1 MASRSHDLSIV
12 EAVETLSSI
21 ADLEFDRD
29 IGIAQKHEMILG
41 NEKIAYKTVHWL
53 HEEDASA
60 TVNLVRETFR
70 VVLHYLRHFYKKE
83 YGQVNDQKTLDGI
96 KTIMVLVGEAAKKLD
111 KYTKIFHQTQSV
123 TDLKEYRQLQEF
135 YRTKIARKIEEGVI
149 SKWILGLTLGK
160 GKEGREMTFKGVSAE
175 AEVPSQKADKLTNTQ
190 HVFVDLETMKK
201 DSEYELF
208 FIRKENGS
216 RFFSPRLLR
225 NIKLVCD
232 FGSYFG
238 ERKELD
244 PLEQIKAWYDRT
256 LHGCAREIIKNL
268 GSRFE
273 HYFHEVSKNTEY
285 ELVKIMNKALL
296 ALMLSSHSRNLMRY
310 QPIKNCS
317 EYFEDFQGFLREALQ
332 SDLYQKWMAYPPKE
346 GNQLAFDLIGII
358 HAICRSMYAQSRGM
372 EEMKSMILGLIQGS
386 SVTLTR
392 EKDEERKN
400 KIMSRVANEY
410 GILSKLIKHHPN
422 GPLLKV
428 MEILEDGSYH
438 AFDPILQHNIP
449 NQLYDLFVQD
459 KRYAFL
465 RIPTPIYQEFINKAV
480 INEEFRAFLRSCV
493 QGSYPSKHLLIN
505 LQDRTSWREFVRC
518 SVLEQLQNQ
527 PDLENTINVV
537 TLAMDTD
544 FYHQLTPYHQINHA
558 HEFKA
563 QFKEL
568 LLDENA
574 GYFFPSKIKREELS
588 TFIDGAFEAIHHLF
602 FSSKNVLTREKRL
615 DFIELFYIVLQLKLI
630 EWLQPD
636 SVSLSCKD
644 GIDVGAASSASIF
657 AFLKLVNNQTWSDA
671 DWQHLNYMLY
681 APALLIRE
689 RVMLS
694 DRFNRM
700 LSALKIVENA
710 RDEIG
715 SDHFTKKV
723 NEEFMTLFK
732 TSMLHPEIFLP
743 R

>member
-1 MASRSHDLSIV
+1 MATRSHDLSIV

-29 IGIAQKHEMILG
+29 IGIAQKHEVILG
-41 NEKIAYKTVHWL
+41 NEKIPYKTVHWL
-53 HEEDASA
+53 HEEDAST

-111 KYTKIFHQTQSV
+111 KYTKVFHQTQSV
-123 TDLKEYRQLQEF
+123 TDLKEYRQLQDF

-149 SKWILGLTLGK
+149 NKWILGLTLGK
-160 GKEGREMTFKGVSAE
+160 GKEGREITFRAAPPPLKT
-175 AEVPSQKADKLTNTQ
+175 DKLTNTQ
-190 HVFVDLETMKK
+190 HVFVDLETVKK

-244 PLEQIKAWYDRT
+244 PLEQIKMWVDRT
-256 LHGCAREIIKNL
+256 LHGCAREMIKNL
-268 GSRFE
+268 GSRFN
-273 HYFHEVSKNTEY
+273 HYFNEVSKNSEY

-310 QPIKNCS
+310 QPIKNCA
-317 EYFEDFQGFLREALQ
+317 EYFEDFQGFLRDALRN
-332 SDLYQKWMAYPPKE
+332 DLYQKWMAYPPKE
-346 GNQLAFDLIGII
+346 ENQLAFELIGII
-358 HAICRSMYAQSRGM
+358 HALCRSMYAQSKGM
-372 EEMKSMILGLIQGS
+372 EEMKSIVQGLIQES
-386 SVTLTR
+386 TIAASR
-392 EKDEERKN
+392 EKGEEKKN
-400 KIMSRVANEY
+400 KIMSRVAKEY
-410 GILSKLIKHHPN
+410 GTLSKLIKHHPN

-428 MEILEDGSYH
+428 MDILEDGSYH
-438 AFDPILQHNIP
+438 VFDPILQHNIP

-465 RIPTPIYQEFINKAV
+465 RLPAPIYQEFINKAV
-480 INEEFRAFLRSCV
+480 VNDEFRAFLRSCV
-493 QGSYPSKHLLIN
+493 QGSFPSKHLLIN

-518 SVLEQLQNQ
+518 SVLEELQNQ
-527 PDLENTINVV
+527 PDLENTLNVV

-544 FYHQLTPYHQINHA
+544 FYHQLAPYHQLNHA
-558 HEFKA
+558 DQFKA

-568 LLDENA
+568 LLDESA

-588 TFIDGAFEAIHHLF
+588 VFIDGAFKAIHHLF
-602 FSSKNVLTREKRL
+602 FSSKNVLVREKRL

-636 SVSLSCKD
+636 SVSLTCKD

-657 AFLKLVNNQTWSDA
+657 AFLKLVNNQAWSDA

-681 APALLIRE
+681 APALMIRE
-689 RVMLS
+689 RIMLP

-700 LSALKIVENA
+700 ISALKVVDNA
-710 RDEIG
+710 REEFG
-715 SDHFTKKV
+715 SDSFTKIV

-732 TSMLHPEIFLP
+732 TPILHPEIFLP